1 MSARSGPR
9 RVALVTGGS
18 RGIGLAVARGLA
30 ADGWRLALLARSDDA
45 LRRAAQEIAGEDRP
59 LTLACDV
66 ADAGAVER
74 ALGEVVARLGGLDL
88 VVHAAG
94 VLATGTYDAITAEEY
109 RRTIEVNYLG
119 SVHVARA
126 AIARMRG
133 AQGGHLVQIASVIA
147 IRTFPGFAAYAPSKW
162 ALRAF
167 HETLELELA
176 GSSVRLSLVYPPITD
191 TAMIREL
198 DPARRPAVYD
208 AFAAAPVEAVAAAIL
223 RGIRRKRRRIFA
235 RASDAWYF
243 HLVRLAPGLTGRL
256 LDRIVAGRS
265 R

>member
-1 MSARSGPR
+1 
-9 RVALVTGGS
+9 VTGGS

-45 LRRAAQEIAGEDRP
+45 LLRAAQAIPGEDRP

-66 ADAGAVER
+66 ASAQAVEGAVG
-74 ALGEVVARLGGLDL
+74 AVVSRFGGLDL

-94 VLATGTYDAITAEEY
+94 VLATGRYDAIPLEDY
-109 RRTIEVNYLG
+109 RRTMEINYMG

-126 AIARMRG
+126 AIARMRAG
-133 AQGGHLVQIASVIA
+133 PGGHLVQVASVIA

-167 HETLELELA
+167 HETLALELA

-198 DPARRPAVYD
+198 DPASRPAVYD
-208 AFAAAPVEAVAAAIL
+208 AFAAVPVEAVAAGIL
-223 RGIRRKRRRIFA
+223 RGIRRGRRRIFV

-243 HLVRLAPGLTGRL
+243 HLMRLAPGLTGRI
-256 LDRIVAGRS
+256 LDRLVARHA